1 MRFFNFV
8 LAYMVQ
14 KYQNENAPMFN
25 YAKSPKTNRKH
36 QKIPYLQALTLG
48 HVIKMT
54 LYNVSRVRQERNIW
68 YHILLTKEHEF
79 ICRFSKLV
87 LRPRVQSGSLLGLLV
102 WRGLANVL
110 GPRHPLGLDVEA
122 VQARLKP
129 IKPGKGPE

>member
-8 LAYMVQ
+8 LAYIVQ

-25 YAKSPKTNRKH
+25 NAKSPKTNRKH

-54 LYNVSRVRQERNIW
+54 LYNVVSRVRQERNNW

-110 GPRHPLGLDVEA
+110 RPRHCLRLDVEA

-129 IKPGKGPE
+129 IKPGKGQ